1 MCPGI
6 LMMFSEQKECYDE
19 LCVCTVLT
27 STVAAGEMGG
37 ENRKSSKVRKKGAKH
52 NKLNNN
58 SRSVKYIYNC
68 NTDVNCF
75 VGI

>member
-1 MCPGI
+1 
-6 LMMFSEQKECYDE
+6 MMFSEQKECYDE

-37 ENRKSSKVRKKGAKH
+37 ENRKSLKVRKKGAKH

-68 NTDVNCF
+68 NTVVNCF
-75 VGI
+75 VGK